1 MKIALFTDTYLPQI
15 NGVATHVKTLKEG
28 MERIGHQVLVVT
40 ADPSVSAHCIDDGI
54 LRCPAAGIKELY
66 GYGMAPSHSA
76 EREHI
81 LADFSFDVI
90 HVHTE
95 FGIGLS
101 GAAIA
106 RRRKIPLVYTLHTM
120 WEQYL
125 HYVVPRTV
133 YPIAREAARTYIG
146 YFAGK
151 ADEIIS
157 PSSKVQGFLKD
168 CGIWQELNVVPNAV
182 ELDRF
187 SRHLVPPQVVDR
199 LREDLGLTPADLV
212 LCFCGRLGEEK
223 SVDVLVNFFA
233 QLHHPGDHIRLLII
247 GAGPTHKAL
256 EQQARSLGLVDSV
269 IFAGAV
275 PHERMPD
282 FLACCDL
289 YVTASLS
296 EVNSISMLEA
306 MAMELPVLHRVD
318 EKNPGQ
324 VTEGVNGFL
333 FRTAEEFCR
342 AVNRFRN
349 GSAED
354 RLRLRASTVESVRSA
369 GQEGLARRVEAVYL
383 KQWEKSGNLRL
394 ENTRKNYMSH
404 PKLD

>member
-28 MERIGHQVLVVT
+28 MERIGHQVTVVT
-40 ADPSVSAHCIDDGI
+40 ADPGVPAHCIEDGI
-54 LRCPAAGIKELY
+54 LRCPATEIKELY
-66 GYGMAPSHSA
+66 GYGMASSRSA
-76 EREHI
+76 EREQI
-81 LADFSFDVI
+81 LADLSFDVI

-101 GAAIA
+101 GAEIA

-125 HYVVPRTV
+125 HYIVPRAA
-133 YPIAREAARTYIG
+133 YPIAREAARAYIG

-151 ADEIIS
+151 ADEIIGPS
-157 PSSKVQGFLKD
+157 PKVQGFLKD
-168 CGIWQELNVVPNAV
+168 CGVQREVNVIPNAV

-187 SRHLVPPQVVDR
+187 SRSLVPPQAVDR
-199 LREDLGLTPADLV
+199 LREELGLTPEDLV

-223 SVDVLVNFFA
+223 SVDVLVDFFA
-233 QLHHPGDHIRLLII
+233 QLYHPGDHIKLLII
-247 GAGPTHKAL
+247 GEGPARETL
-256 EQQARSLGLVDSV
+256 EQQARSLGLADKV

-275 PHERMPD
+275 PHERMPE
-282 FLACCDL
+282 FYACCDL
-289 YVTASLS
+289 YATASLS

-333 FRTAEEFCR
+333 FRTAEEFCM
-342 AVNRFRN
+342 AVQRFRD
-349 GSAED
+349 GGVED
-354 RLRLRASTVESVRSA
+354 RLRLRASTAGSVHAA

-383 KQWEKSGNLRL
+383 KHLSPYDRPPVGTSLCC
-394 ENTRKNYMSH
+394 S
-404 PKLD
+404 